1 MFVAIRDIR
10 FAKGRFALMGSV
22 VLLMTLLIVL
32 LSGLTSGLADR
43 STSAIKDLPATHL
56 VFGGT
61 GSERPEKSFAES
73 SVTERQRTTWSNARG
88 VDDVTPL
95 GISTTRLGTPDGG
108 EAAATV
114 FGAPPGAPAAPETI
128 SAGGVVLSR
137 SLAAERDLS
146 AGDHVS
152 TGAGELTVEHVTADA
167 FYSHTPVV
175 WTTLDTWHELRPDRT
190 AETRA
195 PLGTVLAVNANEDA
209 DLPAVDSAT
218 HTVSATVDDSLTAIG
233 SFSSENGSL
242 LMMQGLLYAISA
254 LVVGAFITVW
264 TIQRSGDVAVLKALG
279 GSTGYLLRDALAQSL
294 IVLLLGAGSG
304 GVAGVALGM
313 LASGTVPFNLTLST
327 TLLPVLAMILLGTVG
342 AALAVRRITS
352 VDPLTA
358 LGAGR

>member
-10 FAKGRFALMGSV
+10 FAKGRFTLMGSV

-32 LSGLTSGLADR
+32 LSGLTSGLADQ
-43 STSAIKDLPATHL
+43 STSAIKNLPATHL

-61 GSERPEKSFAES
+61 GSEQPEKSFADS
-73 SVTERQRTTWSNARG
+73 SVTERQREVWSDTRG

-114 FGAPPGAPAAPETI
+114 FGVSPGAPAAPEGV

-137 SLAAERDLS
+137 TLAAEADLS
-146 AGDHVS
+146 AGDQVS
-152 TGAGELTVEHVTADA
+152 TGAGELTVERVTTDA

-175 WTTLDTWHELRPDRT
+175 WTTLDTWQGSRPDRT
-190 AETRA
+190 TGEQA
-195 PLGTVLAVNANEDA
+195 PLATVLAVNAGDGAELSA
-209 DLPAVDSAT
+209 ADSAA
-218 HTVSATVDDSLTAIG
+218 HTVSATVGDSLTAIG

-304 GVAGVALGM
+304 GAAGVALGA

-358 LGAGR
+358 LGASR